1 MGLGFDHIESRKIV
15 SGRFTGETRL
25 MEKILQKLAQQLNSL
40 DESSLTSL
48 WETLAAKVEHFEPS
62 KAWEEAVLAL
72 SMVQAMRWKNQLF
85 NYYWSQSVKTGAG
98 APQMRNEDGV
108 LSGYSREPGVDS
120 RPNVGHAP
128 KQGCKV
134 LSFRPVKN
142 D

>member
-1 MGLGFDHIESRKIV
+1 MSNAGNPAPDGP
-15 SGRFTGETRL
+15 TGEKL
-25 MEKILQKLAQQLNSL
+25 PMEKMLQKLAQQLNSL

-48 WETLAAKVEHFEPS
+48 WDSLAAKVERFEPS

-85 NYYWSQSVKTGAG
+85 NYYWSQSVKAG
-98 APQMRNEDGV
+98 ADASPAGSDRGAFASRDGA
-108 LSGYSREPGVDS
+108 SGLNAGPD
-120 RPNVGHAP
+120 VGHAP
-128 KQGCKV
+128 KQRCKI